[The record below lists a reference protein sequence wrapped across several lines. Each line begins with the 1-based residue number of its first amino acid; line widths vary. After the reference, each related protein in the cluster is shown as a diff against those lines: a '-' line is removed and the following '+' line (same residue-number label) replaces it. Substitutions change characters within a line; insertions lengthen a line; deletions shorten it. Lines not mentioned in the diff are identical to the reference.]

1 MGFSQTAWV
10 LIAFILFFLLVG
22 KKLWSVI
29 SSNLDARKKLIEDE
43 LLEAKKLREEAQ
55 TELNN
60 SLKKKKEINNQVTRI
75 VNDAKL
81 VAEKIKEDA
90 EQKANNLIKR
100 KEMQAKQKI
109 RTAQFDA
116 INEIKNMNSKLSINL
131 VKAYLKTELNVSSHK
146 ELYLNSTNELKK
158 KL

>member
-131 VKAYLKTELNVSSHK
+131 VKAYLKTELNESSHK